1 MNRTKLL
8 TIAVLGLLVI
18 NLSTLIFMFANKP
31 RHHHRPKGEQIHQGE
46 GPKKIIIER
55 LNFDEGQQQQYEVII
70 TEHRNKTKELN
81 KRSRDLHDELYSLLK
96 NNTIDKSIT
105 DSLIK
110 TIAENQKAMENLNF
124 DHFQKIKAICKD
136 GQIENFNDFVLDLT
150 HLFGPKNGPR
160 NGPPN

>member
-1 MNRTKLL
+1 MNKPKLL
-8 TIAVLGLLVI
+8 TIAVVGLLLL
-18 NLSTLIFMFANKP
+18 NLGMITMFLFKGKPP
-31 RHHHRPKGEQIHQGE
+31 RHEDGKQGE

-70 TEHRNKTKELN
+70 TEHRSKIRELN
-81 KRSRDLHDELYSLLK
+81 KRSRDLHDQLYSLLK
-96 NNTIDKSIT
+96 NNTIDKPIS

-110 TIAENQKAMENLNF
+110 TIAENQKAIDNLNF
-124 DHFQKIKAICKD
+124 DHFQKIKAICKVS
-136 GQIENFNDFVLDLT
+136 QIENFNGLVLDLT

>member
-1 MNRTKLL
+1 MNKTKLL
-8 TIAVLGLLVI
+8 TIAVVGLLLL
-18 NLSTLIFMFANKP
+18 NLGMITMFLFKGKPP
-31 RHHHRPKGEQIHQGE
+31 RHEGGKQGE

-70 TEHRNKTKELN
+70 TEHRSKTKELN
-81 KRSRDLHDELYSLLK
+81 KRSRELHYELYSLLK
-96 NNTIDKSIT
+96 NNAIDKTIT

-110 TIAENQKAMENLNF
+110 TIAENQKAMENSNF

-136 GQIENFNDFVLDLT
+136 GQIESFNDFVLDLT

>member
-1 MNRTKLL
+1 MNKTKLL
-8 TIAVLGLLVI
+8 TIAVFGLLLL
-18 NLSTLIFMFANKP
+18 NLGMMTIFLFKGKP
-31 RHHHRPKGEQIHQGE
+31 LKHEGGPKGE

-55 LNFDEGQQQQYEVII
+55 LNFDEGQQKQYEVII
-70 TEHRNKTKELN
+70 TEHRSKTKELN

-96 NNTIDKSIT
+96 NNTINKTIS

-110 TIAENQKAMENLNF
+110 IIAENQKAMENLNF

-136 GQIENFNDFVLDLT
+136 GQLENFNDFVLDLT